1 MFESVSAATGLSPLE
16 TLILRTHLPSFLC
29 LCDAYVSMVAG
40 DGQSAYAAAEDLS
53 RWSTEEGQQL
63 AWDIMTGLG
72 LRDGTQVHPY
82 GPDA

>member
-1 MFESVSAATGLSPLE
+1 MFRKRLCGNRPEVRSKHDLC
-16 TLILRTHLPSFLC
+16 THLPSFLC
-29 LCDAYVSMVAG
+29 LCDAYVSIVAG
-40 DGQSAYAAAEDLS
+40 DGQSAYAAEDLS